1 MLEGELIKKQVEEE
15 IEKERQR
22 EMARKQAQFEQR
34 EQFKQAN
41 EDLKVFS
48 ETIRQKEALE
58 EGKISEYARKK
69 EAMEKLRRDKEE
81 QKFTEKQKTR

>member
-1 MLEGELIKKQVEEE
+1 
-15 IEKERQR
+15 
-22 EMARKQAQFEQR
+22 
-34 EQFKQAN
+34 
-41 EDLKVFS
+41 LKVFS

-81 QKFTEKQKTR
+81 